1 MKYQAYGS
9 QNYQLPTIKKSTDV
23 LLPVTSV
30 PKKRIPSAVV
40 KHYCATLCNTFLLLV
55 LTCNEEEFKC
65 TNGKC
70 IDIAWKCNELDD
82 CGDLSDEEGCL
93 ESLGLLWPKCLE
105 DTPALLEYW
114 GGCGNACL

>member
-1 MKYQAYGS
+1 MWKKY
-9 QNYQLPTIKKSTDV
+9 
-23 LLPVTSV
+23 
-30 PKKRIPSAVV
+30 R
-40 KHYCATLCNTFLLLV
+40 CALARNTFLLLV

-105 DTPALLEYW
+105 GYSNW
-114 GGCGNACL
+114 GCGNACLWVSTKEESTLL